1 MKVSIERLNDA
12 VHFEGVNANGNTI
25 HMDGSPAIG
34 GEDKGVRPMEL
45 LLFATASCSCI
56 DIVMILEKMKQ
67 PLKDLKVDVE
77 GERGKDQV
85 PSVFNTIHL
94 HYKFWGDLKE
104 DKVKKALELS
114 LEKYCSVSA
123 MLEQTAKI
131 TYEYSINPAS

>member
-12 VHFEGVNANGNTI
+12 VHFEGTNANGNTI

-56 DIVMILEKMKQ
+56 DIVAILKKMRQ
-67 PLKDLKVDVE
+67 PLENIKVDVE
-77 GERGKDQV
+77 GHRDSTQT
-85 PSVFNTIHL
+85 PSVFTGIHL
-94 HYKFWGDLKE
+94 HYKLWGDLKE
-104 DKVKKALELS
+104 EKVKRALALS

-123 MLEQTAKI
+123 MLEKTAKI